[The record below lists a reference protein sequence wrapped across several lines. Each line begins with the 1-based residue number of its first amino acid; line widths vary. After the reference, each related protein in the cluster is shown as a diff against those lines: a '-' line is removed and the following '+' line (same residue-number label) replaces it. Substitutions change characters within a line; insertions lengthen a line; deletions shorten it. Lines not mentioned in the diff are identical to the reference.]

1 MPTAL
6 EPAPAPATVAMLIQS
21 LDATIQTRQTTV
33 LKLGRLARWLIFV
46 AAGIALA
53 SIVVA
58 VIKGFTH
65 FLLISG
71 YAAFVAAL
79 ALRLH
84 ARSRSLGQGLVG
96 MRYTRGG
103 LADEALLT
111 RQREGLMRKAEDYL
125 AQN

>member
-1 MPTAL
+1 
-6 EPAPAPATVAMLIQS
+6 MLIQS

-33 LKLGRLARWLIFV
+33 LKLSRLARWLIF
-46 AAGIALA
+46 AASAIAFA

-58 VIKGFTH
+58 VITGFTH
-65 FLLISG
+65 FLLVAG